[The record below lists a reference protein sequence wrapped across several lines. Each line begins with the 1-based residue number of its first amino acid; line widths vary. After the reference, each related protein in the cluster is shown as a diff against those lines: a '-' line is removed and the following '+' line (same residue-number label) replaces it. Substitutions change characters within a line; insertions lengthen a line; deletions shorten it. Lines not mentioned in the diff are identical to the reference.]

1 MAKDNLETRVKKS
14 VLKIEKMVSGIYN
27 VLADFNLNLLHVIE
41 QKQPSYYG
49 GNAGGYNAQE

>member
-14 VLKIEKMVSGIYN
+14 VLKIEKKVSEIYN

-41 QKQPSYYG
+41 QRQPSYYG
-49 GNAGGYNAQE
+49 GNEGGYSAQE